1 MDTKKYLQER
11 INYCKAMAKVCEKRK
26 EFKLQIFYINATTGF
41 MLRLNELEH
50 GGC

>member
-1 MDTKKYLQER
+1 MDKKYLLER

-26 EFKLQIFYINATTGF
+26 EWSLQVFYIKAETGYK
-41 MLRLNELEH
+41 LKLNELEH